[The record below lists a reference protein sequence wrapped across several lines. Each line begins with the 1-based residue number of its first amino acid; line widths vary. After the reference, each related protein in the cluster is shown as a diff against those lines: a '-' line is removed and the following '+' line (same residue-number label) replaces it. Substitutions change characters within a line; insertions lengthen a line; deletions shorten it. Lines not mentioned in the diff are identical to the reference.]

1 MVCALQAMEYGGG
14 DVAKYKVIRAGAD
27 WLFKPALAK

>member
-1 MVCALQAMEYGGG
+1 MGCEEKNNHRKTEDLGGK
-14 DVAKYKVIRAGAD
+14 AAD